1 MILHALQGCCQ
12 VMEDF
17 TDAFAFVSCTQEH
30 ARTTSTLQ
38 LLAIAYLLRPL
49 TFPIVQDLSNEETLL
64 ES

>member
-1 MILHALQGCCQ
+1 
-12 VMEDF
+12 MEDF